1 MALPQHKTCL
11 SILRSLIGSGSR
23 NEKHFAEKLGR
34 SASWVKKASC
44 GQIPLTKDA
53 AVRIAYETGVSVRWL
68 MSGDT
73 SAPALDM
80 DGKPYT
86 ESFYAEYR
94 VRRRDGFDAED
105 SSISKVEMV
114 GLIHSLIVS
123 YEGARQSNKG
133 GLFTFQLGEIADD
146 LAAKYSK
153 LRIKNDAAYRK
164 TRRDIAEN
172 LLSLLDL
179 PAAGSYTIK
188 KASPTATQQK
198 KQPSRKRSSA

>member
-1 MALPQHKTCL
+1 MALPKHKTCL

-68 MSGDT
+68 INGDT

-86 ESFYAEYR
+86 ESFYEKHR
-94 VRRRDGFDAED
+94 VSMRDGFDDED
-105 SSISKVEMV
+105 SSISKNEMV
-114 GLIHSLIVS
+114 GLIHSLITT

-133 GLFTFQLGEIADD
+133 GFFTFQLGEIADD
-146 LAAKYSK
+146 LAVKYSK
-153 LRIKNDAAYRK
+153 MRIKNDAAFK
-164 TRRDIAEN
+164 NTRRTIAEN

-188 KASPTATQQK
+188 KTSPTAKLQK
-198 KQPSRKRSSA
+198 KQPSRKRSQA

>member
-94 VRRRDGFDAED
+94 VRRRDGFDDED
-105 SSISKVEMV
+105 SSISKDEMV

-133 GLFTFQLGEIADD
+133 GFFTFQLGEIADD

-153 LRIKNDAAYRK
+153 MPIKNKSAFKK
-164 TRRDIAEN
+164 TGRDIAEN

-179 PAAGSYTIK
+179 PAAGKTTRR
-188 KASPTATQQK
+188 AS
-198 KQPSRKRSSA
+198 

>member
-1 MALPQHKTCL
+1 MALPKHKTCL

-23 NEKHFAEKLGR
+23 NEKHFAEKIGR
-34 SASWVKKASC
+34 SPSWVKQASS
-44 GQIPLTKDA
+44 GHLPLTKDA

-68 MSGDT
+68 MNGDT
-73 SAPALDM
+73 SAPALNI

-94 VRRRDGFDAED
+94 VRLRDGFDADD
-105 SSISKVEMV
+105 SSSSKDEMV

-133 GLFTFQLGEIADD
+133 GFFTFQLGEIADD

-172 LLSLLDL
+172 LLSILDL
-179 PAAGSYTIK
+179 PAAGKTTRR
-188 KASPTATQQK
+188 AS
-198 KQPSRKRSSA
+198 